1 MGNFD
6 AAMELAAR
14 GFAVFPCEEAGQAR
28 KRPKPGVKW
37 RDVSVAGRTHA
48 SALWS
53 VHEQAVPGIDLAKAG
68 LLVIDCDRKPGGPDG
83 VVAFTALCDAVGY
96 DLSPVPQVV
105 TPSGGL
111 HVYFRQRAGGKPG
124 QKPLGNATGDLPP
137 GIDVRGAGGY
147 VIGPGARFTDDGGRY
162 ELVSDADLLDAPTLP
177 DWLVQRLTAGRGP
190 HASVV
195 QTPVVTPSVSIAN
208 HKRIDAYLTA
218 AFEREV
224 EAVRC
229 APAGTRNQTLNDAA
243 LKLGHYVGAGLLD
256 AAEVRQALLA
266 AAMACG
272 LVKEDGQRQCERTIA
287 SGLSKGLAE
296 PRGIPDS
303 ASLDR
308 PALAIGAAS
317 AALIGAPPTGEEIIR
332 NQPERD
338 GQDAT
343 NTADIDL
350 PPGLVGDLAHWIADT
365 ARRPNRLLSL
375 GAALTIVGTLA
386 GRHFATPTRSGT
398 HLYVLGLAVTGSG
411 KDHPLQQT
419 KRILRAIQCS
429 QHIGPGEFISMPAVI
444 NFLLRA
450 PLAVCPM
457 DEFGGFLKR
466 INARG
471 ASGFEGA
478 ISKVLR
484 TLWGSSFQDF
494 TTPEW
499 AGRPF
504 AIVMSPAISLLG
516 ASTHDEFYASLEAGA
531 AEDGTLNR
539 FLLLDCGRARPK
551 DRQPPQD
558 PSCVPPD
565 LKRACDQLYYAH
577 GALIAAQLGSPNL
590 EHAPTCL
597 AWGEGAEALFQA
609 YQNELEEA
617 GDQDAVR
624 AAFTARSAEMAVRI
638 ATIVA
643 LGRGV
648 RQVDEADMRF
658 GITVAS
664 RSARAMM
671 QGAADYMSDSEHQD
685 NVNRI
690 KRAIKAAGGVLRHRD
705 LQRGAGK
712 RMRARDLKDAIG
724 TLVEGEE
731 VVIQY
736 VRAANNKDAA
746 VYRWVG

>member
-1 MGNFD
+1 MCNFD

-14 GFAVFPCEEAGQAR
+14 GFAVFPCEEAGAAR
-28 KRPKPGVKW
+28 KRPKPGIRW
-37 RDVSVAGRTHA
+37 RHVSVAGRVHA
-48 SALWS
+48 RALWS
-53 VHEQAVPGIDLAKAG
+53 LHEEAVPGINLAKAG

-83 VVAFTALCDAVGY
+83 VAAFTALCDAADY
-96 DLSPVPQVV
+96 DLGPAPQVA

-111 HVYFRQRAGGKPG
+111 HVYFRQQPDGRYGGKPF
-124 QKPLGNATGDLPP
+124 GNATGDLPP

-147 VIGPGARFTDDGGRY
+147 VIGPGARFTDDGTRY
-162 ELVSDADLLDAPTLP
+162 ELISDADLLDAPVLP
-177 DWLVQRLTAGRGP
+177 DWLAKRLKADRAHHETVRPAP
-190 HASVV
+190 MPAPSA
-195 QTPVVTPSVSIAN
+195 PVSNDRRVN
-208 HKRIDAYLTA
+208 AYLTA

-224 EAVRC
+224 EAVGS
-229 APAGTRNQTLNDAA
+229 APAGTRNRTLNEAA

-256 AAEVRQALLA
+256 ESAVREALMA
-266 AAMACG
+266 AATACG
-272 LVKEDGQRQCERTIA
+272 LVKDDGPGQCARTIT
-287 SGLSKGLAE
+287 SGLSKGIAE
-296 PRGIPDS
+296 PRGIPESPAIDE
-303 ASLDR
+303 A
-308 PALAIGAAS
+308 ALALGAAITARIS
-317 AALIGAPPTGEEIIR
+317 VQPPAEPASTPKESQPPPAA
-332 NQPERD
+332 D
-338 GQDAT
+338 
-343 NTADIDL
+343 TADVEL
-350 PPGLVGDLAHWIADT
+350 PPGLVGDLAQWIADT
-365 ARRPNRLLSL
+365 ARRPNRLLAL

-419 KRILRAIQCS
+419 KRIMRAIQCS

-551 DRQPPQD
+551 DRQPPAD
-558 PSCVPPD
+558 PSHVPPE
-565 LKRACDQLYYAH
+565 LRAACERIYYAH
-577 GALIAAQLGSPNL
+577 DVLIAAQLNAATL
-590 EHAPTCL
+590 EHPPECL
-597 AWGEGAEALFQA
+597 AWGEGAEALFQS
-609 YQNELEEA
+609 YQSDLEEA
-617 GDQDAVR
+617 GDEDAVR

-643 LGRGV
+643 LGRGE
-648 RQVDEADMRF
+648 RKVDEADMRF
-658 GITVAS
+658 GIAIAG
-664 RSARAMM
+664 RSARSMM
-671 QGAADYMSDSEHQD
+671 EGAADHMSDSEHQD

-736 VRAANNKDAA
+736 VRAANNKHAA